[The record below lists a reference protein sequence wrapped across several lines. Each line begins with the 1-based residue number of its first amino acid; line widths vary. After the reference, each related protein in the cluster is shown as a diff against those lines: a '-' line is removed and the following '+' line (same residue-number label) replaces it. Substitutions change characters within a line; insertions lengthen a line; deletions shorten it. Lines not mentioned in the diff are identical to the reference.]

1 MWNIINKDFL
11 SKQLDFDLFQHVMA
25 EHMTKYLEDM
35 LYQEP
40 VDGDRES
47 LPSPSDLRKKILVG
61 LV

>member
-1 MWNIINKDFL
+1 
-11 SKQLDFDLFQHVMA
+11 MA